1 MDVLSKLGIDIRLL
15 IAQIINFGILLWLLN
30 MLLYKPVVKRIEKD
44 EQELTQATL
53 LKESLEKEKEALEN
67 KRKKTIQDSKKESEK
82 IISEAEQISKRIL
95 TKARLEAREEKEAVV
110 DQIKTRL
117 ADITHE
123 TPKKTNTSS

>member
-44 EQELTQATL
+44 EQDLKQAAL

-82 IISEAEQISKRIL
+82 IISEAEQIAKRIL
-95 TKARLEAREEKEAVV
+95 TKARAEAREEKEAVV

-117 ADITHE
+117 ADIHHE
-123 TPKKTNTSS
+123 TGKKTNTLS